1 LLRRHTKRLCAG
13 IISTRPKRRCHFQAT
28 KAEVV
33 VRKFMLAA
41 GKLSEKEFAA
51 WLKENSRRA

>member
-1 LLRRHTKRLCAG
+1 VPGLFQCDQSGVA
-13 IISTRPKRRCHFQAT
+13 IFQAT
-28 KAEVV
+28 EAEVV

-41 GKLSEKEFAA
+41 GELSEKEFAA